1 MFCGIGMCDGSPGLL
16 VPGHGAVA
24 QPLPVMFEHDFVR
37 SSSTMPSQSSSLL
50 LQVSAGGGLGTVA
63 VHAVYEPPTQD
74 CVPQHAGFGE
84 HAAPGMLLHCRAG
97 MSSSTMVSQSLS
109 LPSQNSAC
117 GVHVVQPSST
127 PPSQSLSRPSL
138 QVSVLSGL
146 HVLPTG
152 HVVCGLPPGLVM
164 LHCTPVPSAL
174 HT

>member
-24 QPLPVMFEHDFVR
+24 QPLPVMFEHDF
-37 SSSTMPSQSSSLL
+37 
-50 LQVSAGGGLGTVA
+50 
-63 VHAVYEPPTQD
+63 
-74 CVPQHAGFGE
+74 
-84 HAAPGMLLHCRAG
+84 G